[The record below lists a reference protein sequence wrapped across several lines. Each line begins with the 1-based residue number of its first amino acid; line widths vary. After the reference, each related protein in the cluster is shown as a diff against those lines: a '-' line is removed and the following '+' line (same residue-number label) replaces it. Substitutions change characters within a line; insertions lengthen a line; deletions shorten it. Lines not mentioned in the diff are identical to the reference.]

1 MQSQID
7 TMKALLDA
15 SNSNKIKTAERIN
28 SLTNAGTK
36 QKEQI
41 NSLKTV
47 LDQSKIETSKQ
58 INSLKFVL
66 DQKVPKLL

>member
-7 TMKALLDA
+7 TLATKQ
-15 SNSNKIKTAERIN
+15 KEQIN

-41 NSLKTV
+41 KSLKT
-47 LDQSKIETSKQ
+47 
-58 INSLKFVL
+58 VL